1 MIFMLQNWF
10 WRVIFIIVFQGLV
23 WIAIDW
29 SIGFF
34 KLGILSG
41 EELSLDEF
49 EVEMLGSWCS
59 SRGRF

>member
-1 MIFMLQNWF
+1 M
-10 WRVIFIIVFQGLV
+10 

-29 SIGFF
+29 SIGIF

-41 EELSLDEF
+41 EELSLDGF
-49 EVEMLGSWCS
+49 KVEMLGSWCS

>member
-1 MIFMLQNWF
+1 M
-10 WRVIFIIVFQGLV
+10 

-49 EVEMLGSWCS
+49 EVEMLGSWRS